1 LSHHFDGLDGKKTN
15 KEKMEK
21 RNNKRTFSDS
31 RRSPQGRGSEWKSG
45 ARGRYPVCIV
55 VLGLGLSRRFVEELN
70 IVVAVGWARPA
81 EQCLGLGADDN
92 VGWCAMAELLGL
104 MLGCEL
110 ENEFESSV

>member
-1 LSHHFDGLDGKKTN
+1 MAN

-55 VLGLGLSRRFVEELN
+55 VLGLGLSRRFVEELK
-70 IVVAVGWARPA
+70 A